1 LSDQE
6 VVLIGPRLP
15 SDRDR
20 RTLDTSLDPAEF
32 LRVVCVTSHCEA
44 GRMIANDV
52 AVFATN
58 RRVIAI
64 RERLFGS
71 KIDQEVRLEDV
82 ASVKWGLLKG
92 VGPAWV
98 LDVGVDNGIDWIV
111 YLQSRQECE
120 VLSLALRSSAR
131 GGGS

>member
-1 LSDQE
+1 
-6 VVLIGPRLP
+6 
-15 SDRDR
+15 
-20 RTLDTSLDPAEF
+20 
-32 LRVVCVTSHCEA
+32 
-44 GRMIANDV
+44 MIANDV